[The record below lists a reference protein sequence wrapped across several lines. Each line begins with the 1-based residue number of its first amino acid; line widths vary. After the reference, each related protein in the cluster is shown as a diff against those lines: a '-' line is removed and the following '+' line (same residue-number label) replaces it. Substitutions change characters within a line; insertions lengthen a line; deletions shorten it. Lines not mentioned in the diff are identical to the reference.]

1 MLRIRMKWNLKSIE
15 FPQNE
20 IWKKRTSRKMKRPR
34 KIMHGREAK
43 ERWIQKVG

>member
-20 IWKKRTSRKMKRPR
+20 IWNKRTSRKMKCPR
-34 KIMHGREAK
+34 KIMHGKEAK
-43 ERWIQKVG
+43 ERQIQKVG